1 MLFFSWNQRDTVVLK
16 KVFLKAPSY
25 LTSPGHLITFCH
37 RFLVL
42 IAFVSSLLY
51 VAYKYGNE
59 PNQEETIGANST
71 QVTKRSRELF
81 VAARIFFLFLC
92 EMSNKNHK
100 RRSQELCPQPC
111 RSRTVWIS
119 RTLPVFPGAAGF
131 CPVSCCISGYLQW
144 M

>member
-1 MLFFSWNQRDTVVLK
+1 MLSFSWNQRDTVVLK

-25 LTSPGHLITFCH
+25 LTSPAHLITFCH

-71 QVTKRSRELF
+71 
-81 VAARIFFLFLC
+81 
-92 EMSNKNHK
+92 
-100 RRSQELCPQPC
+100 
-111 RSRTVWIS
+111 
-119 RTLPVFPGAAGF
+119 
-131 CPVSCCISGYLQW
+131 
-144 M
+144 